1 MVLVLANAITAAA
14 LHFNHQSLR
23 DSDNMKVQ
31 LDGFYYA
38 EILFTILFNIEA
50 VFKIWCLGWGN
61 YWHRSLFKFELFL
74 CIGTTIHCIPI
85 LYRTEFTFL
94 SVLRIVRLI
103 KASPMLE
110 DFCFKAFMSMFQI
123 LTQKGWVAVMH
134 DTMDVVENEAVTT
147 GVAIYFVFYHLVVTL
162 IVLSLFVAVIL
173 DNLELDEDIKKLKQ
187 LKLREISAETQQK
200 LPMRL
205 RVFEKFP

>member
-1 MVLVLANAITAAA
+1 MVVGGSRQETLLALIFGPAKK
-14 LHFNHQSLR
+14 LGSL
-23 DSDNMKVQ
+23 
-31 LDGFYYA
+31 
-38 EILFTILFNIEA
+38 ILFTTCFLIITSTFSLQLFCCFQ
-50 VFKIWCLGWGN
+50 VF
-61 YWHRSLFKFELFL
+61 E
-74 CIGTTIHCIPI
+74 P
-85 LYRTEFTFL
+85 TFDRF
-94 SVLRIVRLI
+94 STF
-103 KASPMLE
+103 P
-110 DFCFKAFMSMFQI
+110 KAFMSMFQI